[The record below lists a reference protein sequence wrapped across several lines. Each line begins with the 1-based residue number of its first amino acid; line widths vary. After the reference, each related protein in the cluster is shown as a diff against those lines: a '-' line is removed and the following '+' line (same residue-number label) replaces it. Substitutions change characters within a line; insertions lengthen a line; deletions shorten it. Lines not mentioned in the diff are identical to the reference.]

1 MKIFLSILSW
11 ISLIFGVWC
20 LTCTLFNLIFF
31 RIHRSKAKKIHID
44 NKKKVSVI
52 IPARNEEEHLPRLL
66 DSLLNQDYPNYEVL
80 IIDDQSTDST
90 WSIIQSYMAKS
101 DKIKGFRNAGNR
113 KLSPYGKI
121 NALLNL
127 IPYAKGDILLCTDG
141 DTVHFPS
148 SISMGV
154 K

>member
-66 DSLLNQDYPNYEVL
+66 DSLLNQD
-80 IIDDQSTDST
+80 
-90 WSIIQSYMAKS
+90 
-101 DKIKGFRNAGNR
+101 
-113 KLSPYGKI
+113 
-121 NALLNL
+121 
-127 IPYAKGDILLCTDG
+127 
-141 DTVHFPS
+141 
-148 SISMGV
+148 
-154 K
+154 